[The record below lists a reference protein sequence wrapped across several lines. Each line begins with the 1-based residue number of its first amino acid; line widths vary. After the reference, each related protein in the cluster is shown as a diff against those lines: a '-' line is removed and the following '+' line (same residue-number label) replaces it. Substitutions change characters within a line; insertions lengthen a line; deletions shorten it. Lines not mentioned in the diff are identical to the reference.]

1 MTGPVLVV
9 VGLKRE
15 AAIAAGEGVATVCGG
30 GRSDLLAT
38 RIAQAIAEH
47 APRAVLSFGVAG
59 ALQPGL
65 PVGAVLAAA
74 VVRDGARRRFGD
86 PAWTARLVARTA
98 ARLADFAGVDAVAA
112 DPADKAR
119 LRETTGAAVVDME
132 SHLAAR
138 AAQDAG
144 LPFAALRVVSDR
156 AEHGLPAAAVAGMGE
171 DGGVDVGAVLRALAR
186 DPRQL
191 SALLRTGRDAGM
203 AFRALAKVRRAA
215 GVRFGWSEGGRA

>member
-15 AAIAAGEGVATVCGG
+15 AAIAAGEGVVAVCGG
-30 GRSDLLAT
+30 GRSDLLRA
-38 RIAQAIAEH
+38 RIAAAMTEH
-47 APRAVLSFGVAG
+47 VPGAVLSFGVAG

-65 PVGAVLAAA
+65 GVGAVLAAA
-74 VVRDGARRRFGD
+74 VVRDGAARRFGD
-86 PAWTARLVARTA
+86 PAWTARLVARTG

-112 DPADKAR
+112 DPEDKAR
-119 LRETTGAAVVDME
+119 LREATGAAVVDME

-138 AAQDAG
+138 AAAEAG

-156 AEHGLPAAAVAGMGE
+156 AEHGLPPAAVAGLGA
-171 DGGVDVGAVLRALAR
+171 DGGVDAAAVLRALAR

-191 SALLRTGRDAGM
+191 PALLRTGRDA
-203 AFRALAKVRRAA
+203 AAALRALARARRAA
-215 GVRFGWSEGGRA
+215 GVRFGLE

>member
-15 AAIAAGEGVATVCGG
+15 AAIAAGEGVVAVCGG
-30 GRSDLLAT
+30 GRSDLLRA
-38 RIAQAIAEH
+38 RIAAAMAEH
-47 APRAVLSFGVAG
+47 GPGAVLSFGVAG

-65 PVGAVLAAA
+65 EAGAVLAAA
-74 VVRDGARRRFGD
+74 VVRDGAARRFGD
-86 PAWTARLVARTA
+86 PAWTARLVARTG

-112 DPADKAR
+112 DPAGKAR
-119 LRETTGAAVVDME
+119 LREATGAAVVDME

-138 AAQDAG
+138 AAAEAG

-156 AEHGLPAAAVAGMGE
+156 AEHGLPPAAVAGLGA
-171 DGGVDVGAVLRALAR
+171 DGGVDAGAVLRALVR

-191 SALLRTGRDAGM
+191 PALLRTGRDAAA
-203 AFRALAKVRRAA
+203 AFRALARARRAT
-215 GVRFGWSEGGRA
+215 GVRFGLE